1 MLLQRPFHLVIPI
14 LNLLFLLVSY
24 ARTGNIR
31 PSPIGTNFKL
41 LNIKREYF
49 MNIAPVV
56 EVLQGRV
63 AVGAEVTVRGWVRT
77 RRDSKAGF
85 SFLAVYDGSCF
96 NPLQAIVNNELD
108 NYETEVLHL
117 TTSCSVEVTGIVKSS
132 EGQGQNFELSAIQ
145 VVVVGMVENPDS
157 YPMAAKRHSV
167 EYLRE
172 VAHLRPR
179 TNLIG
184 AVARVRNTLAQAIHR
199 FFHEEGYLWVSTPII
214 TASDTEGAGEMFR
227 VSTLDL
233 QNIPRTKKGDIN
245 FDKDF
250 FGREAFLT
258 VSGQLN
264 GEAYACALSKIYT
277 FGPTFRAENSNT
289 SRHLAEFW
297 MVEPEVAFANLDDIA
312 SLAEKMLKYVFK
324 AVLQKRNDDLTFFA
338 ERIDKDVINRLE
350 KFVASDFAQVDYSYA
365 IKVLEQSGQS
375 FENPVAWGIDLSSE
389 HERYLAEQHFKAP
402 VVVKNYPKDIKAF
415 YMRLN
420 DDNKTVAAMDV
431 LAPGIGEI
439 IGGSQREERLNK
451 LDAQIKEMGLNQQ
464 DYSWYRDLRRYGTV
478 PHAGFG
484 LGFERLVAYVTGV
497 QNIRET
503 IPFPR
508 TPRNASF

>member
-1 MLLQRPFHLVIPI
+1 
-14 LNLLFLLVSY
+14 
-24 ARTGNIR
+24 
-31 PSPIGTNFKL
+31 
-41 LNIKREYF
+41 
-49 MNIAPVV
+49 MNIVSVV

-63 AVGAEVTVRGWVRT
+63 SVGEEVTVRGWVRT
-77 RRDSKAGF
+77 KRDSKAGF

-108 NYETEVLHL
+108 NYENEILLL
-117 TTSCSVEVTGIVKSS
+117 TTGCSIKVTGIVKLS
-132 EGQGQNFELSAIQ
+132 EGQEQNFELSATQ
-145 VVVVGMVENPDS
+145 VVIVGMIENPDS

-184 AVARVRNTLAQAIHR
+184 AVARVRNTLFQAIHR
-199 FFHEEGYLWVSTPII
+199 FFHKEGYLWVSTPII

-233 QNIPRTKKGDIN
+233 QNIPRTEKGNIN

-297 MVEPEVAFANLDDIA
+297 MVEPEVAFANLNDIA
-312 SLAEKMLKYVFK
+312 ILAEKMLKYLFK
-324 AVLQKRNDDLTFFA
+324 SVLQERYDDLTFFA
-338 ERIDKDVINRLE
+338 DRIDKDVINRLE
-350 KFVASDFAQVDYSYA
+350 KFVTSDFTQINYTDA
-365 IKVLEQSGQS
+365 IKILKQSGQS
-375 FENPVAWGIDLSSE
+375 FEKSVAWGIDLSSE
-389 HERYLAEQHFKAP
+389 HERYLAEKHFKAV

-420 DDNKTVAAMDV
+420 DDDKTVAAMDI
-431 LAPGIGEI
+431 LAPSIGEI

-451 LDAQIKEMGLNQQ
+451 LDARMEEMGLNHQN
-464 DYSWYRDLRRYGTV
+464 YNWYRDLRRYGTV

-484 LGFERLVAYVTGV
+484 LGFERLGAYVTGV

-508 TPRNASF
+508 TPRNATF

>member
-1 MLLQRPFHLVIPI
+1 
-14 LNLLFLLVSY
+14 
-24 ARTGNIR
+24 
-31 PSPIGTNFKL
+31 
-41 LNIKREYF
+41 
-49 MNIAPVV
+49 MNIVSVV

-63 AVGAEVTVRGWVRT
+63 AVGEEVTVRGWVRT
-77 RRDSKAGF
+77 KRDSKAGF
-85 SFLAVYDGSCF
+85 SFLTVYDGSCF

-108 NYETEVLHL
+108 NYENEVLLL
-117 TTSCSVEVTGIVKSS
+117 TTGCSIEITGIVKSS
-132 EGQGQNFELSAIQ
+132 KGKEQNFELSATQ
-145 VVVVGMVENPDS
+145 VVIVGMIENPDS

-184 AVARVRNTLAQAIHR
+184 AVARVRNTLFQAIHR
-199 FFHEEGYLWVSTPII
+199 FFHKEGYLWVSTPII

-233 QNIPRTKKGDIN
+233 QNIPRTEKGDIN

-297 MVEPEVAFANLDDIA
+297 MVEPEVAFANLNDIA
-312 SLAEKMLKYVFK
+312 TLAEKMLKYLFK
-324 AVLQKRNDDLTFFA
+324 SVLQERYDDLTFFA
-338 ERIDKDVINRLE
+338 DRIDKDIINRLE
-350 KFVASDFAQVDYSYA
+350 KFVTSDFTQINYIDA
-365 IKVLEQSGQS
+365 IKILKQSGQS
-375 FENPVAWGIDLSSE
+375 FEKSVAWGIDLSSE
-389 HERYLAEQHFKAP
+389 HERYLVEKHFKAV

-420 DDNKTVAAMDV
+420 DDDETVAAMDI

-451 LDAQIKEMGLNQQ
+451 LDTRMEEMGLNRQN
-464 DYSWYRDLRRYGTV
+464 YNWYRDLRRYGTV

-484 LGFERLVAYVTGV
+484 LGFERLGAYVTGV

-508 TPRNASF
+508 TPRNATF